1 MKRVLIHLALLFCLA
16 FTAGARSAESER
28 ATYDVVVER
37 DVMVEMRDGVRLATD
52 VYYPAKDGKPIDAKL
67 PSLLMRTAYN
77 KERWGPDIVRFFARH
92 GYISVTQ
99 DCRGRYQSEGRF
111 FPWVDDPEDGY
122 DTIEWIAKLPRSNG
136 RVGMH
141 GPSHMAWVQFHAAT
155 QKPPHLVAM
164 APFQGPINAYK
175 QRLQRFLA
183 ATRPGN
189 G

>member
-1 MKRVLIHLALLFCLA
+1 MKKAPIHLALLFCLA
-16 FTAGARSAESER
+16 FTAGAHSAESKR

-122 DTIEWIAKLPRSNG
+122 DTIEWIAKLPRSSG

-183 ATRPGN
+183 TTRPGN